1 VAKSKVCEEIEV
13 KARYRELSEIAKTY
27 SYSEILRPVGF
38 VLVAEKNPSDGSDD
52 RASSWENSDTG
63 TKVQIVTGAED
74 KDCYLISLDGIDHIR
89 MDKLELIKQLHAGGD
104 WNVMVSI
111 LENRTPIRKNPLAEI
126 GLLYQESQES
136 LSEMTLEKRM
146 EADTQYRELVKRKRT
161 ELEVMLTAKKELE
174 KAESFR
180 NSKEFLG
187 LSDDELQE
195 RIGFLKW
202 NEIWDL
208 PKEVDWCVPGVISF
222 GRSHLWYGASGMGK
236 SLVVQ
241 EIAACAATG
250 KSILGFPAIEP
261 IKVLYLDNE
270 NTPLG
275 DVIPRLE
282 DMGFQKDELDNLAY
296 LSFPQ
301 IPSLNLKEGGE
312 IFTQLLERFQPKL
325 VILDTFSRF
334 VDGDENQAITVQ
346 EFYKQCGI
354 VMKRLKV
361 AYIRIDH
368 MGKDEEKKVRGTI
381 AKRDDVDLIWK
392 MKEVT
397 PNSRFELINEKS
409 RIPLF
414 EKKLILDRATKP
426 LAHRIL
432 SGTDWISL
440 INKAD
445 SADKALEFVKQ
456 YAMENPTSR
465 LGRTAV
471 WKALK
476 PRCISEGIDRKTL
489 WDSIERY
496 RLGDSYTEDYEEI
509 SLEI

>member
-1 VAKSKVCEEIEV
+1 MNMS
-13 KARYRELSEIAKTY
+13 YREAVGVAKTY
-27 SYSEILRPVGF
+27 SFFEIFQPVGF
-38 VLVAEKNPSDGSDD
+38 LFVKERKSPDGSEF
-52 RASSWENSDTG
+52 ANLWENGDLDQKT
-63 TKVQIVTGAED
+63 QIITGAED
-74 KDCYLISLDGIDHIR
+74 DDALMISLTHTDGIRIN
-89 MDKLELIKQLHAGGD
+89 KLELIKQLHAGGD
-104 WNVMVSI
+104 WRVLISI
-111 LENRTPIRKNPLAEI
+111 LENRTPLLKHPLAEI

-146 EADTQYRELVKRKRT
+146 EVDSHYREMVKRKRT
-161 ELEVMLTAKKELE
+161 DLEVMLTAKKELE
-174 KAESFR
+174 SAESLR
-180 NSKEFLG
+180 KSKEFLELG
-187 LSDDELQE
+187 DDELQE
-195 RIGFLKW
+195 RIGFIKW
-202 NEIWDL
+202 NEIWDS
-208 PKEVDWCVPGVISF
+208 PREVNWCVPGLISF
-222 GRSHLWYGASGMGK
+222 GRSHLWYGTSGMGK

-250 KSILGFPAIEP
+250 KSILGFPTLEP
-261 IKVLYLDNE
+261 MKVLYLDNE

-312 IFTQLLERFQPKL
+312 VFTQILEKFQPKL

-354 VMKRLKV
+354 VMKRMKI

-392 MKEVT
+392 MKEVS

-409 RIPLF
+409 RVPLL
-414 EKKLILDRATKP
+414 EKKLILDRTTKP

-440 INKAD
+440 IHKAG

-456 YAMENPTSR
+456 YATENPTSR

-471 WKALK
+471 WNALK
-476 PRCISEGIDRKTL
+476 PKCFSEGIDRKTL

-496 RLGDSYTEDYEEI
+496 RQGDSYTENYEEI
-509 SLEI
+509 SIEN

>member
-1 VAKSKVCEEIEV
+1 MSM
-13 KARYRELSEIAKTY
+13 RYRDAVEIAKTY
-27 SYSEILRPVGF
+27 SFFEILQPVGF
-38 VLVAEKNPSDGSDD
+38 QLVGERKSPDGSEF
-52 RASSWENSDTG
+52 ANLWENVDLGQKTQIITG
-63 TKVQIVTGAED
+63 SEED
-74 KDCYLISLDGIDHIR
+74 DSFMVSLTHVEGMR
-89 MDKLELIKQLHAGGD
+89 MNKLELIKHLHAGGD
-104 WNVMVSI
+104 WSVLISM
-111 LENRTPIRKNPLAEI
+111 LENRTQLLKHPLAEI

-146 EADTQYRELVKRKRT
+146 EVDSHYREMVKRKRT
-161 ELEVMLTAKKELE
+161 DLEVMLTAKKELE
-174 KAESFR
+174 NAESLR
-180 NSKEFLG
+180 KSREFLELG
-187 LSDDELQE
+187 DDELQE
-195 RIGFLKW
+195 RIGFIRW
-202 NEIWDL
+202 NEIWDS
-208 PKEVDWCVPGVISF
+208 PREVNWCVPGLISF
-222 GRSHLWYGASGMGK
+222 GRSHLWYGTSGMGK

-250 KSILGFPAIEP
+250 KSILGFPPLEP
-261 IKVLYLDNE
+261 MKVLYLDNE

-301 IPSLNLKEGGE
+301 IPSLNLREGGDV
-312 IFTQLLERFQPKL
+312 FTQILEKFQPKL

-354 VMKRLKV
+354 VMKRMKI

-392 MKEVT
+392 MKEVSS
-397 PNSRFELINEKS
+397 NSRFELINEKS
-409 RIPLF
+409 RLPLL
-414 EKKLILDRATKP
+414 EKKLILDRTTKP

-440 INKAD
+440 IHKAG

-456 YAMENPTSR
+456 YATENPTSR

-471 WKALK
+471 WNALK
-476 PRCISEGIDRKTL
+476 PKCFSEGIDRKTL

-496 RLGDSYTEDYEEI
+496 RQGDSYSENFEEI
-509 SLEI
+509 PIEN

>member
-1 VAKSKVCEEIEV
+1 M

-146 EADTQYRELVKRKRT
+146 EVDTQYRELVKRKRT
-161 ELEVMLTAKKELE
+161 ELEVMLIAKKELE
-174 KAESFR
+174 SAESLR
-180 NSKEFLG
+180 KSKEFLELG
-187 LSDDELQE
+187 DAELQE
-195 RIGFLKW
+195 RIGFIKW

-208 PKEVDWCVPGVISF
+208 PKEVNWCVPGLISF
-222 GRSHLWYGASGMGK
+222 GRSHLWYGTSGMGK

-282 DMGFQKDELDNLAY
+282 DMGFHKDELDNLAY

-312 IFTQLLERFQPKL
+312 VFTQILEKFQPKL

-354 VMKRLKV
+354 VMKRMKV

-392 MKEVT
+392 MKEVS

-414 EKKLILDRATKP
+414 EKKLILDRTTKP

>member
-1 VAKSKVCEEIEV
+1 MKAK
-13 KARYRELSEIAKTY
+13 YRELLEIAKTY

-63 TKVQIVTGAED
+63 IKVQIVTGAED

-146 EADTQYRELVKRKRT
+146 EVDTQYRELVKRKRT

-174 KAESFR
+174 SAESLR
-180 NSKEFLG
+180 KSKEFLELG
-187 LSDDELQE
+187 DDELQE
-195 RIGFLKW
+195 RIGFIKW

-208 PKEVDWCVPGVISF
+208 PREVNWCVPGLISF
-222 GRSHLWYGASGMGK
+222 GRSHLWYGTSGMGK

-301 IPSLNLKEGGE
+301 IPSLNLNEGGE
-312 IFTQLLERFQPKL
+312 VFTQILEKFQPKL

-354 VMKRLKV
+354 VMKRMKV

-392 MKEVT
+392 MKEVS

-414 EKKLILDRATKP
+414 EKKLILDRTTKP

-440 INKAD
+440 LHKAE

-471 WKALK
+471 WKSLK
-476 PRCISEGIDRKTL
+476 TRCISEGIDRKTL

-509 SLEI
+509 SLEF

>member
-1 VAKSKVCEEIEV
+1 MS
-13 KARYRELSEIAKTY
+13 ARYKEMLEIAKTY
-27 SYSEILRPVGF
+27 SFLEIFQPVGF
-38 VLVAEKNPSDGSDD
+38 VFIQERTSPNGSGI
-52 RASSWENSDTG
+52 ASLWENSDLDQKT
-63 TKVQIVTGAED
+63 QIITGAED
-74 KDCYLISLDGIDHIR
+74 DDCFLISITHIDGVR
-89 MDKLELIKQLHAGGD
+89 MNKLELIKQLHAGGD
-104 WNVMVSI
+104 WKVLTSI
-111 LENRTPIRKNPLAEI
+111 LENRTPFREHPLAEI
-126 GLLYQESQES
+126 GRLYQETQEPI
-136 LSEMTLEKRM
+136 SELTLEKRM
-146 EADTQYRELVKRKRT
+146 EVDSHYRELVKRKKT
-161 ELEVMLTAKKELE
+161 ELEVLITAKKELE
-174 KAESFR
+174 SAESFR
-180 NSKEFLG
+180 KSKEFLE

-208 PKEVDWCVPGVISF
+208 PKEVNWCVPGVISF

-241 EIAACAATG
+241 EIAACAAAG
-250 KSILGFPAIEP
+250 KSILGFPPLEP
-261 IKVLYLDNE
+261 MKVLYLDNE

-282 DMGFQKDELDNLAY
+282 DMGFQKDELGSLAY

-312 IFTQLLERFQPKL
+312 IFTQLLEKFQPKL

-346 EFYKQCGI
+346 EFYKRCGI
-354 VMKRLKV
+354 VMKRMKI

-392 MKEVT
+392 MKEVS

-409 RIPLF
+409 RVPLS
-414 EKKLILDRATKP
+414 EKRLILDRTTKP

-432 SGTDWISL
+432 SGVDWISL
-440 INKAD
+440 IARAE

-456 YAMENPTSR
+456 YAKENPTSR

-471 WKALK
+471 WDALK
-476 PRCISEGIDRKTL
+476 PKCVSEGIDRKTL

-496 RLGDSYTEDYEEI
+496 RQGDSYSENFEEI
-509 SLEI
+509 SIEN

>member
-1 VAKSKVCEEIEV
+1 M
-13 KARYRELSEIAKTY
+13 KARYRELYETAKTY
-27 SYSEILRPVGF
+27 SFSEILRPVGF
-38 VLVAEKNPSDGSDD
+38 NLIREKKSSDGSDD
-52 RASSWENSDTG
+52 IASFWENSDLG
-63 TKVQIVTGAED
+63 KKVQIITGAED
-74 KDCYLISLDGIDHIR
+74 KDSYVITLNGVDQIR
-89 MDKLELIKQLHAGGD
+89 MSKLELIKHLHAGGD
-104 WNVMVSI
+104 WNVLVSI
-111 LENRTPIRKNPLAEI
+111 LENRTPIHKNPIAEI

-146 EADTQYRELVKRKRT
+146 EVDSHYREMVKRKRT
-161 ELEVMLTAKKELE
+161 DLEVMLTAKKELE
-174 KAESFR
+174 SAESLR
-180 NSKEFLG
+180 KSKEFLELG
-187 LSDDELQE
+187 DDELQE
-195 RIGFLKW
+195 RIGFIKW
-202 NEIWDL
+202 NEIWDS
-208 PKEVDWCVPGVISF
+208 PREVNWCVPGLISF
-222 GRSHLWYGASGMGK
+222 GRSHLWYGTSGMGK

-250 KSILGFPAIEP
+250 KSILGFPPLEP
-261 IKVLYLDNE
+261 MKVLYLDNE

-312 IFTQLLERFQPKL
+312 VFTQILEKFQPKL

-354 VMKRLKV
+354 VMKRMKI

-392 MKEVT
+392 MKEVSS
-397 PNSRFELINEKS
+397 NSRFELINEKS
-409 RIPLF
+409 RVPLS
-414 EKKLILDRATKP
+414 EKRLILDRTTKP

-440 INKAD
+440 IARAE

-456 YAMENPTSR
+456 YAKENPTSR

-471 WKALK
+471 WNALK
-476 PRCISEGIDRKTL
+476 PKCFSEGIDRKTL

-496 RLGDSYTEDYEEI
+496 RQGDSYSENFEEI
-509 SLEI
+509 PIEN

>member
-1 VAKSKVCEEIEV
+1 VAKPKVCEEIV
-13 KARYRELSEIAKTY
+13 VSNRYKEWLEIAKTY
-27 SYSEILRPVGF
+27 SFLEILQPVGF
-38 VLVAEKNPSDGSDD
+38 VFVRERTSPNGSGI
-52 RASSWENSDTG
+52 ASLWENSDLDQKT
-63 TKVQIVTGAED
+63 QIITGAED
-74 KDCYLISLDGIDHIR
+74 EDCFLISITHIDGVR
-89 MDKLELIKQLHAGGD
+89 MNKLELLKQLHAGGD
-104 WNVMVSI
+104 WKVLISI
-111 LENRTPIRKNPLAEI
+111 LENRTPFREHPLAEI
-126 GLLYQESQES
+126 GRLYQETQES
-136 LSEMTLEKRM
+136 ISELTLEKRM
-146 EADTQYRELVKRKRT
+146 EVDSHYRELVKRKKT
-161 ELEVMLTAKKELE
+161 ELEVIITAKKELE
-174 KAESFR
+174 SAESFR
-180 NSKEFLG
+180 KSKEFLE
-187 LSDDELQE
+187 LADDELQE
-195 RIGFLKW
+195 RIGFLRW
-202 NEIWDL
+202 TEIWDL
-208 PKEVDWCVPGVISF
+208 PKEVNWCVPGVISF

-241 EIAACAATG
+241 EIAACAAAG
-250 KSILGFPAIEP
+250 KSILGFPPLEP
-261 IKVLYLDNE
+261 MKVLYLDNE

-282 DMGFQKDELDNLAY
+282 DMGFQKDELGNLAY

-312 IFTQLLERFQPKL
+312 IFTQLLEKFQPKL

-354 VMKRLKV
+354 VMKRMKI

-392 MKEVT
+392 MKEVS

-409 RIPLF
+409 RVPLL

-440 INKAD
+440 IHKAG

-456 YAMENPTSR
+456 YATENPTSR

-471 WKALK
+471 WNALK
-476 PRCISEGIDRKTL
+476 PKCFSEGIDRKTL

-496 RLGDSYTEDYEEI
+496 RQGDSYTENYEEI
-509 SLEI
+509 SIEN